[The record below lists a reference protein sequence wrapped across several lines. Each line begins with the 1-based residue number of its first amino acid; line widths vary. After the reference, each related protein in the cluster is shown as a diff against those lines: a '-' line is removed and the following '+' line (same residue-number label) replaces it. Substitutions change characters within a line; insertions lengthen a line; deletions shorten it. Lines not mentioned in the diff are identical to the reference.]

1 MSRRPRDADAKAI
14 SQANGGR
21 YVRSGGRVAGAIRF
35 DERWGVNV
43 KSMHHRRS
51 TNELKLLVVVDG
63 SEASKR
69 VLRYLAS
76 FLARRDRIAV
86 HLAYIASRLPAELLE
101 SGGSEVPQ
109 REEQIEAEL
118 RSAQHRWMAIA
129 DTKPDPILR
138 AARGMLRRAGV
149 PASRIDSCVSSPL
162 DARTVA
168 DEVLVMARDQ
178 QCSTV
183 VVGHRAHSWFRGFGG
198 GHLAEQLVRSA
209 KGFAVW
215 IID

>member
-1 MSRRPRDADAKAI
+1 M
-14 SQANGGR
+14 N
-21 YVRSGGRVAGAIRF
+21 
-35 DERWGVNV
+35 VN
-43 KSMHHRRS
+43 K
-51 TNELKLLVVVDG
+51 LKLLVVVDD

-69 VLRYLAS
+69 VLRYVAS
-76 FLARRDRIAV
+76 VLARRDRIAV
-86 HLAYIASRLPAELLE
+86 HLTYIASRLPAELLE

-118 RSAQHRWMAIA
+118 RSAQCRWMAVA
-129 DTKPDPILR
+129 DTKPAPILR
-138 AARGMLRRAGV
+138 AARGMLQRAGIA
-149 PASRIDSCVSSPL
+149 ASRIHSCVSSPL

-178 QCSTV
+178 QCTTV
-183 VVGHRAHSWFRGFGG
+183 VVGHHAHPWYRPFGG

-215 IID
+215 VID